1 MQGPFLVVTR
11 IAVPSGKDMELDRN
25 SQGEL
30 FAALLAI
37 PSAAGVMS
45 LRLVKGYGPP
55 QVVIWETERWETSVE
70 RAYDLVTRPDR
81 AIAST
86 IAGQPRTV
94 YREIARFRQP
104 QVVEERRSLLL
115 VQMDIPTEFEDEFN
129 SWYDSEHIPMLMQ
142 VPGWTSSRRY
152 ILISGDA
159 PKYMTLYELEGP
171 WALDRPE
178 HEMTHRT
185 EWYKSMRPHFE
196 NFSSLLYEQISEL
209 QSR

>member
-11 IAVPSGKDMELDRN
+11 ITVPSGKDMELDGYI
-25 SQGEL
+25 QGEL

-37 PSAAGVMS
+37 PGAARVMS
-45 LRLVKGYGPP
+45 LRLVKGDGPP
-55 QVVIWETERWETSVE
+55 QVVIWETERWQTSVE

-86 IAGQPRTV
+86 FAGQPRTV
-94 YREIARFRQP
+94 YRETARFRQP
-104 QVVEERRSLLL
+104 QVVEEERRYLLL
-115 VQMDIPTEFEDEFN
+115 VQMDIPPEFEDEFN
-129 SWYDSEHIPMLMQ
+129 NWYDSEHIPMLMQ

-152 ILISGDA
+152 ILINGDA

-171 WALDRPE
+171 WALARPE

-185 EWYKSMRPHFE
+185 EWYKSVRPHFK

-209 QSR
+209 